1 MKVTKENLDNY
12 EVSLTIEVE
21 ADKLAAAKKTACKN
35 LANRLNIPGFR
46 KGKAPKNVIENYAGK
61 EVIMEEAADIVIQEA
76 TNDALKEENI
86 NPVTELKPEIITN
99 EDGQDFV
106 FKVTFTPYPEVKLGQ
121 YKGLDIE
128 KEVEEVT
135 EEDVDKQIKAM
146 REHHATM
153 IDAAEDDPIEDG
165 DFITLDFTGYVD
177 GKPFENGEGKSY
189 PLQIGS
195 NTFIPGFESG
205 LIGAKVGEERDIDV
219 TFPEDYHS
227 KEMAGKPAMF
237 KCKILSIKHQQL
249 PELNDEFAKKVSTF
263 ETVDALRADVKK
275 NLTISAERQAEDL
288 QHRAA
293 VDKATENMT
302 VDLPPV
308 MVENRI
314 NQLINE
320 FTLQLQSRGMTL
332 ENYMQYSGADMDTIR
347 ENYRETAKKEVLTD
361 VMLEEVAKVEDLKV
375 DPKDLDYEVAMMAA
389 TYRTNP
395 KQIVKILK
403 ENKQLSALAAN
414 VRRRKAIRFI
424 VDNMVKDDSNVDS
437 DAKESKA
444 ETSKQKK

>member
-1 MKVTKENLDNY
+1 M
-12 EVSLTIEVE
+12 
-21 ADKLAAAKKTACKN
+21 
-35 LANRLNIPGFR
+35 
-46 KGKAPKNVIENYAGK
+46 
-61 EVIMEEAADIVIQEA
+61 
-76 TNDALKEENI
+76 
-86 NPVTELKPEIITN
+86 
-99 EDGQDFV
+99 
-106 FKVTFTPYPEVKLGQ
+106 
-121 YKGLDIE
+121 
-128 KEVEEVT
+128 
-135 EEDVDKQIKAM
+135 
-146 REHHATM
+146 
-153 IDAAEDDPIEDG
+153 
-165 DFITLDFTGYVD
+165 
-177 GKPFENGEGKSY
+177 
-189 PLQIGS
+189 
-195 NTFIPGFESG
+195 
-205 LIGAKVGEERDIDV
+205 
-219 TFPEDYHS
+219 
-227 KEMAGKPAMF
+227 
-237 KCKILSIKHQQL
+237 
-249 PELNDEFAKKVSTF
+249 
-263 ETVDALRADVKK
+263 KK

-444 ETSKQKK
+444 ETSKQKNNL

>member
-308 MVENRI
+308 MIENRI

>member
-314 NQLINE
+314 SQLINE

>member
-61 EVIMEEAADIVIQEA
+61 EVIMEEAADIMIQEA

>member
-76 TNDALKEENI
+76 TNDALKEENL
-86 NPVTELKPEIITN
+86 NSVTELKPEIIKN
-99 EDGQDFV
+99 EDGQDFI

-237 KCKILSIKHQQL
+237 KCKVLSIKHQQL
-249 PELNDEFAKKVSTF
+249 PELNDEFAKKISTF

-332 ENYMQYSGADMDTIR
+332 ENYMHYSGADMDTIR
-347 ENYRETAKKEVLTD
+347 ENYRETAKKEVLID
-361 VMLEEVAKVEDLKV
+361 VMLE
-375 DPKDLDYEVAMMAA
+375 EVAMMAA